1 MAEAL
6 PQGKFLTGRVA
17 LVTGSAKRLGRTL
30 AEGLAAL
37 GARVAVHYR
46 HSADEAEAVVRAIA
60 AAGGEA
66 AAFSADVT
74 NAAECERLVSAVH
87 AYFGGLHVL
96 VNNVGDYLERNV
108 LDLELADWH
117 AMIDSNLHS
126 AFYMCHYALPLMRGQ
141 DYGRIV
147 NIGFA
152 STNAPQAN
160 VNATPYAIAK
170 AGVLTL
176 SKSLAVALAE
186 APITVNVV
194 SPGVLENSVTHPP
207 LRDVPRGRWGQPEEL
222 LSAIAYLLSPQAD
235 YVTGQ
240 HLEVAGGWAL

>member
-1 MAEAL
+1 MADAL
-6 PQGKFLTGRVA
+6 PQGRFLEGRVA

-46 HSADEAEAVVRAIA
+46 HSAAEADEVV
-60 AAGGEA
+60 AGILARGGQA

-74 NAAECERLVSAVH
+74 DPADCERLVAEVRAH
-87 AYFGGLHVL
+87 FGALHVL
-96 VNNVGDYLERNV
+96 VNNVGDYIERNV
-108 LDLELADWH
+108 LEFEPADWR

-126 AFYMCHYALPLMRGQ
+126 AFYMCHFALPGMRGE

-152 STNAPQAN
+152 ATDCPQAN
-160 VNATPYAIAK
+160 VNATAYAIAK
-170 AGVLTL
+170 AGVITL
-176 SKSLAVALAE
+176 SKSLAVALRE
-186 APITVNVV
+186 SPITVNVV

-207 LRDVPRGRWGQPEEL
+207 LRDVPKGRWGQPEEM